1 MDCELKSMDIWSL
14 QARVGGYQDI
24 CINDTKYKV
33 EEYVKQFVASKFFT
47 RLKDFDKYGKLTV
60 AFYWW
65 LMNEQIGIYQE
76 CGHHEQLSES
86 CFKDRYY
93 KGWIAIT
100 TANWRKVKDCLAM
113 VGVSWDKDTQ
123 NTTADLVALLDGTY
137 KAEKQETV
145 EKDLFTSVVLWKNVC
160 KKLKKS
166 KEYDEMND
174 EVQEQVMEEQV
185 MAKKNEEQ
193 AVEEQVE
200 QTVEV
205 QAQEEPDVEEEPME
219 EREEF
224 SAEELVLTPYGHQL
238 EDKQQRRAASL
249 ARYKEKKEQDRVDTA
264 NAIAMAIR
272 AMKDA
277 GTWDTLTA
285 KDRDILIKHSTV
297 NNDNSIVAKLFG
309 REYKVGDSITL
320 GQAFRLTMKGKAE
333 LDKKFAEWEQKNGV
347 KVEYK
352 EDLDDVFNSTYTI
365 VEC

>member
-1 MDCELKSMDIWSL
+1 MDNELKSVDIWSL
-14 QARVGGYQDI
+14 QARVGGYR
-24 CINDTKYKV
+24 DTRVNQIDYKV
-33 EEYVKQFVASKFFT
+33 ESYIKEFVTSSYFIH
-47 RLKDFDKYGKLTV
+47 LKNFSGYGKLTV
-60 AFYWW
+60 AFYWF
-65 LMNEQIGIYQE
+65 LLSRQIGISMVCSRFE
-76 CGHHEQLSES
+76 MLTERA
-86 CFKDRYY
+86 FADPYY
-93 KGWIAIT
+93 RGWVAIT
-100 TANWRKVKDCLAM
+100 TANWKKVKDCLAM

-137 KAEKQETV
+137 KAEKQEKV
-145 EKDLFTSVVLWKNVC
+145 EQDLFTSVSLWKEVC

-166 KEYDEMND
+166 KEYDEMN
-174 EVQEQVMEEQV
+174 EQEQVMEEQV
-185 MAKKNEEQ
+185 MAEKNEEQ

-205 QAQEEPDVEEEPME
+205 QAQEEPVVEEEPME

-224 SAEELVLTPYGHQL
+224 YKEESVV

-277 GTWDTLTA
+277 GTWETLCA

>member
-1 MDCELKSMDIWSL
+1 MDSLNIWSL
-14 QARVGGYQDI
+14 QARVGGYRNGHS
-24 CINDTKYKV
+24 NDNTFEVEKYIK
-33 EEYVKQFVASKFFT
+33 EFISSNYFIH
-47 RLKDFDKYGKLTV
+47 LKNFSEFGKLTV
-60 AFYWW
+60 AFYWF
-65 LMNEQIGIYQE
+65 LMSRQIGIAQE
-76 CGHHEQLSES
+76 CSKYETLSGR
-86 CFKDRYY
+86 CYDDKYY
-93 KGWIAIT
+93 RGWVTIT
-100 TANWRKVKDCLAM
+100 TGDWRKVKDCLAM

-123 NTTADLVALLDGTY
+123 NTTADLVAFLDGDY
-137 KAEKQETV
+137 KPEKRETV
-145 EKDLFTSVVLWKNVC
+145 EQDLFTSVMAWKDIC
-160 KKLKKS
+160 KKLRKS
-166 KEYDEMND
+166 KEYDEM
-174 EVQEQVMEEQV
+174 EQVEEQV
-185 MAKKNEEQ
+185 VEEQ
-193 AVEEQVE
+193 VVEEQVE
-200 QTVEV
+200 QVV
-205 QAQEEPDVEEEPME
+205 EEPVEEESVVEEEPME
-219 EREEF
+219 QVVEEP
-224 SAEELVLTPYGHQL
+224 VV

-352 EDLDDVFNSTYTI
+352 ENLDDVFNSTYTI

>member
-1 MDCELKSMDIWSL
+1 MDCELKSSDIWML
-14 QARVGGYQDI
+14 TARVGGYRDT
-24 CINDTKYKV
+24 CINDTRYKV

-47 RLKDFDKYGKLTV
+47 HLKDFDKYGKLTV

-76 CGHHEQLSES
+76 CGHHEQLSER
-86 CFKDRYY
+86 CFEDRYY
-93 KGWIAIT
+93 RGWVAIT

-123 NTTADLVALLDGTY
+123 NTTADLVAFLNGTY
-137 KAEKQETV
+137 KAEKQEKV
-145 EKDLFTSVVLWKNVC
+145 EQDLFTSVVLWKEVC

-166 KEYDEMND
+166 KEYDEMNE
-174 EVQEQVMEEQV
+174 EVQEQVVEEQV
-185 MAKKNEEQ
+185 MVEKNEEQ
-193 AVEEQVE
+193 AVKEQME

-205 QAQEEPDVEEEPME
+205 QAQEEPVVEEKVME

-224 SAEELVLTPYGHQL
+224 SEKEPVV

-277 GTWDTLTA
+277 GTWETLCA

-309 REYKVGDSITL
+309 REWKVGDSITL